1 MREPRIYV
9 EMDLAGEDSLS
20 LPANCAHHVSRVLRM
35 RSGQRLWLFN
45 GSAPA
50 ELAEIVGID
59 RRRVEVRLLQQQDEG
74 RESSLE
80 ITLVQCISRAQH
92 MDYTLQKAVELGVS
106 RIVPIASE
114 FSNVKIAE
122 DREST
127 KLKHWQQVIVSATE
141 QCGRDRLARLE
152 APMALQEWLNT
163 DDNETRLLLHP
174 GGSNGLRDI
183 SPRENRLSL
192 LAGPEGG
199 FSDDEVNQALAH
211 DYLQVDL
218 GPRILRTET
227 APVAALSVCQFLW
240 GDLARQ

>member
-9 EMDLAGEDSLS
+9 EMDLAGEDSLD
-20 LPANCAHHVSRVLRM
+20 LPATSAHHVSRVLRM

-45 GSAPA
+45 GNGPA
-50 ELAEIVGID
+50 ELAEIVAID
-59 RRRVEVRLLQQQDEG
+59 RRKVAVKLLQQQDDG
-74 RESSLE
+74 CESSLE

-114 FSNVKIAE
+114 FSNVKISD
-122 DREST
+122 DREAT

-141 QCGRDRLARLE
+141 QCGRNRLARIE
-152 APMALQEWLNT
+152 PPMPMQQWFDME
-163 DDNETRLLLHP
+163 DNETRLILHP
-174 GGSNGLRDI
+174 GGSSGLGDI
-183 SPRENRLSL
+183 SPLNNRLSL

-199 FSDDEVNQALAH
+199 FSDDEVKLALAH
-211 DYLQVDL
+211 DYLQVGL

-227 APVAALSVCQFLW
+227 APVAALSLCQFLW
-240 GDLARQ
+240 GDLAG